1 MLGLMYSVFSYDM
14 VEVSCKMKFCTAI
27 SMILFSIIGID
38 QFIAVNT
45 SIYDKTRRYTI
56 NDASQAFRN
65 IRHLVDGVI

>member
-1 MLGLMYSVFSYDM
+1 MYSVFSYNL
-14 VEVSCKMKFCTAI
+14 VEVSCKRRFCTAI

-45 SIYDKTRRYTI
+45 SIHDKTSKYLMS
-56 NDASQAFRN
+56 DASLPLRS

>member
-1 MLGLMYSVFSYDM
+1 MYSVFSYEL
-14 VEVSCKMKFCTAI
+14 VEVSCKRRFCTAI

-45 SIYDKTRRYTI
+45 SIHDKTSKYYMS
-56 NDASQAFRN
+56 DASLALRS